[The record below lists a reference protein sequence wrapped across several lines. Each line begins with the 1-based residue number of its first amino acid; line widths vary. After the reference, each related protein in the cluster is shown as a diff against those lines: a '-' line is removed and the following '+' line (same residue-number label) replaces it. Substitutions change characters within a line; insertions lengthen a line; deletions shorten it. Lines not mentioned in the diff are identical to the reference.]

1 VPAFMPHSA
10 DALGTSSPVR
20 EMLIDLTAGAGE
32 NEKGEPGQWSFS
44 V

>member
-1 VPAFMPHSA
+1 MPAFMFHSA
-10 DALGTSSPVR
+10 DAFGTISPVR
-20 EMLIDLTAGAGE
+20 EMLIDLFAEAGE